1 MTPISITELGRSLAN
16 AGDKE
21 IKAVVTL
28 LWPCSSSTR
37 KAALLLAD
45 PDFRLRN
52 RKGQVRVQLAGSA
65 AQAVARSKI
74 AIGDEV
80 TLSLNGA
87 RWVDPTPGLLT
98 PGNSVDVELLF
109 EERLV
114 ISIRRDGSDVAT
126 LDVDEPD

>member
-1 MTPISITELGRSLAN
+1 MTTVPITELGPSLAD
-16 AGDKE
+16 AEGKE
-21 IKAVVTL
+21 INAVVTL
-28 LWPCSSSTR
+28 LWPYSSSTR

-109 EERLV
+109 EERLT
-114 ISIRRDGSDVAT
+114 ISIRRDGS
-126 LDVDEPD
+126 